1 MASEIVF
8 LITEQRNKQRITLPA
23 GSYRFG
29 RSAQCEYVLRRNN
42 VGEVQFVV
50 ACTKDGWTVT
60 DSSTECATWYDNR
73 YLNQGE
79 TCPLQEGDVLG
90 LNTDGNAST
99 QEITFRV
106 EEIRTAQSGE
116 TGLRQEQTD
125 NAVLREVDVRRKKRV
140 LIGRGDDCDIKLVS
154 DRVSRHHCEILYK
167 DGHYE
172 LRDLGST
179 NGTYVDGARVTGTVL
194 RIDPTTGDMFLR
206 IGQGNDTSD
215 AVLQAGEQIPG
226 ETHHEGDMIRV
237 YVLEVHKMGRGPL
250 IHVSRTHPNL
260 VRRLFELETP
270 EIADG
275 QVEIRNIAREA
286 GSRSKMAVR
295 AAMEGIDP
303 VGACVGPHGGRVGAV
318 VKELGGEKIDIV
330 VWSEDPCQY
339 VRAALS
345 PADVIDVSLIPGQK
359 ACRVIVPDDQL
370 SLAIGKEGQN
380 ARLAARLTGYK
391 IDIKPA
397 SQAEPAEE
405 TEEA

>member
-140 LIGRGDDCDIKLVS
+140 LIGRGDD
-154 DRVSRHHCEILYK
+154 
-167 DGHYE
+167 
-172 LRDLGST
+172 
-179 NGTYVDGARVTGTVL
+179 
-194 RIDPTTGDMFLR
+194 
-206 IGQGNDTSD
+206 
-215 AVLQAGEQIPG
+215 
-226 ETHHEGDMIRV
+226 
-237 YVLEVHKMGRGPL
+237 
-250 IHVSRTHPNL
+250 
-260 VRRLFELETP
+260 
-270 EIADG
+270 
-275 QVEIRNIAREA
+275 
-286 GSRSKMAVR
+286 
-295 AAMEGIDP
+295 
-303 VGACVGPHGGRVGAV
+303 
-318 VKELGGEKIDIV
+318 
-330 VWSEDPCQY
+330 
-339 VRAALS
+339 
-345 PADVIDVSLIPGQK
+345 
-359 ACRVIVPDDQL
+359 
-370 SLAIGKEGQN
+370 
-380 ARLAARLTGYK
+380 
-391 IDIKPA
+391 
-397 SQAEPAEE
+397 
-405 TEEA
+405 